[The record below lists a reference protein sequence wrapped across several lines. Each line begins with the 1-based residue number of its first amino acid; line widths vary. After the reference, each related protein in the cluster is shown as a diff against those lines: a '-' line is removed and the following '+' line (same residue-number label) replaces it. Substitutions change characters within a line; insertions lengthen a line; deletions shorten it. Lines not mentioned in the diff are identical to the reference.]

1 MQSITRSTRYMSE
14 PEPFYL
20 ASVDLFGTDAWHRFA
35 SYAADL
41 EKAGLAQRFPSDP
54 GLRNLA
60 VELLAERH
68 PVSDLVDNPRL
79 IADAIVE
86 AVEIRYSRRS

>member
-1 MQSITRSTRYMSE
+1 MSQ
-14 PEPFYL
+14 PEPFY
-20 ASVDLFGTDAWHRFA
+20 APSADLLGQDAWHRFT

-41 EKAGLAQRFPSDP
+41 ENAGLAQRFPSDP

-60 VELLAERH
+60 VELLAERS
-68 PVSDLVDNPRL
+68 PVGDLIDHPRL